1 MNFNSNHNDLNQNIE
16 GYLRGELSPMEAR
29 GFEQKIA
36 ENADLSEAVQFQKD
50 IIDTLKAER
59 KAQLK
64 ARLQNIELPKEL
76 PQSASS
82 TPFYANKAVIAA
94 SIVAITGASALLY
107 FFNNKTENTPET
119 ASISSNSTKNPTE
132 ISKENQSSIANND
145 NIFIEGKTSEKAISD
160 NSANKTPNKISTN
173 PILEK
178 KEKSISGNIS
188 DKVSTENQTETSK
201 KEETKP
207 PVTPVTTPVT
217 VPVATKETKKINF
230 EYQVFY
236 QYDKNADASNQKALV
251 FVTDFR
257 NYKYLKDIDLGNGA
271 KDYLFWNDLYF
282 EITHT
287 KTDDVSNLKDG
298 LITDEKQIL
307 QLQTIFKKK

>member
-1 MNFNSNHNDLNQNIE
+1 MNFNSNHNDNLNQNIE

-29 GFEQKIA
+29 GFEQKIV
-36 ENADLSEAVQFQKD
+36 ENADLGEAVQFQKD
-50 IIDTLKAER
+50 IIETLKAER

-76 PQSASS
+76 PQSTS
-82 TPFYANKAVIAA
+82 TPFYANKSVVAA
-94 SIVAITGASALLY
+94 GIIAITGVSAALL
-107 FFNNKTENTPET
+107 FFLNTDKKEISTE
-119 ASISSNSTKNPTE
+119 ISTNPTKNTTE
-132 ISKENQSSIANND
+132 ISKENLPSIANND
-145 NIFIEGKTSEKAISD
+145 NIFKEDKASNKNSEKSSKSNVEKPKSSTETFVSPIEDEKAKAISD
-160 NSANKTPNKISTN
+160 NN
-173 PILEK
+173 
-178 KEKSISGNIS
+178 G
-188 DKVSTENQTETSK
+188 TENKAENTTIVAETPQ
-201 KEETKP
+201 KET
-207 PVTPVTTPVT
+207 TTPPT
-217 VPVATKETKKINF
+217 ATKETKKINF

-236 QYDKNADASNQKALV
+236 QYDKNADVSNKKALV
-251 FVTDFR
+251 FITDFS
-257 NYKYLKDIDLGNGA
+257 NYKYIKDIDLGNGA